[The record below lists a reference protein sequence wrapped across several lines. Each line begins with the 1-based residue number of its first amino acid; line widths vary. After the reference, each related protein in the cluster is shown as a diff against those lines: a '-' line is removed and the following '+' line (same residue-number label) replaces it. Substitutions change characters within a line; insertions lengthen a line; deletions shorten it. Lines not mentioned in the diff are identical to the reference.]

1 MTRNGPLLPILLLAL
16 PAALPAAAA
25 DVLFERA
32 NLDQATPA
40 CVDFFQHADGGWI
53 SRNPIPPS
61 EPVWERFERLR
72 VATNPHPL
80 NRFRVDG
87 SVSDLPEFAQAFGC
101 KPGDPMARPA
111 EERCAVW

>member
-1 MTRNGPLLPILLLAL
+1 MRTWIADLGGLKLAYNAYQRSL
-16 PAALPAAAA
+16 QGKPRQTLDGFTPEQRFFVGFAA
-25 DVLFERA
+25 
-32 NLDQATPA
+32 
-40 CVDFFQHADGGWI
+40 
-53 SRNPIPPS
+53 
-61 EPVWERFERLR
+61 VWAGRHRQEDERLR